1 MAHPDLSAIEL
12 LRVPAETLL
21 LGEPI
26 VHVDERGEEQLY
38 YPLCFEEETASEYYY
53 MYSSQAGRF
62 GEITVLMASLE
73 NQGIVRITEDYG
85 TTRLLG
91 QVLDELITANSSP
104 MPPIPDGPDGEREQV
119 LYTLDLRV
127 YQNMNIILLS
137 IIKFLAYR
145 ETYFLGCVSLDE
157 VQLWDAFMRKA
168 PQYLTIMGL
177 TFALPLYQYGCLH
190 FDLEW
195 KVKRQRIV
203 DKDAVVRNTAA
214 GGMTQTFNALELG
227 ITTAEMA

>member
-1 MAHPDLSAIEL
+1 MAHPDLAAIEL

-26 VHVDERGEEQLY
+26 VHVDDRGEEQLY

-73 NQGIVRITEDYG
+73 NQGIVRVTEDYG

-91 QVLDELITANSSP
+91 QAVDELVTANSSP

-127 YQNMNIILLS
+127 YQNMNIILLTNWLCLL
-137 IIKFLAYR
+137 ITWKAIN
-145 ETYFLGCVSLDE
+145 
-157 VQLWDAFMRKA
+157 QL
-168 PQYLTIMGL
+168 
-177 TFALPLYQYGCLH
+177 
-190 FDLEW
+190 
-195 KVKRQRIV
+195 
-203 DKDAVVRNTAA
+203 
-214 GGMTQTFNALELG
+214 
-227 ITTAEMA
+227 ITTWIITTQI

>member
-1 MAHPDLSAIEL
+1 MSLPDLTAIEL

-26 VHVDERGEEQLY
+26 VHVDDRGEEQLY

-73 NQGIVRITEDYG
+73 NQGIVRVTEDYG

-91 QVLDELITANSSP
+91 QAVDELVTANSSP

-127 YQNMNIILLS
+127 YQNMNIVLLS

-145 ETYFLGCVSLDE
+145 ETYFLGAVSLDE
-157 VQLWDAFMRKA
+157 VQLWDAFM
-168 PQYLTIMGL
+168 LSLI
-177 TFALPLYQYGCLH
+177 H
-190 FDLEW
+190 
-195 KVKRQRIV
+195 I
-203 DKDAVVRNTAA
+203 
-214 GGMTQTFNALELG
+214 
-227 ITTAEMA
+227 